1 MAKKDVSAIVSG
13 MGVGLSILNSVVEK
27 ARKRGLGEEV
37 IHRLATPEGDALLDK
52 FVDLMAE
59 ANGNTGNSFKVTVD
73 YDRRLERMI
82 EDGKYDWNNSDI
94 NAKNFPIE
102 GKGTAEVDIELVH
115 FNRVMESD
123 DVLKELDKMGFRPAT
138 LPELLAFGAKY
149 LDKQREFP
157 IVALGSAWRCLFGY
171 RGVAYLGRGGS
182 GRYLYLR
189 WLEGWW
195 YAYCRFAAVRK

>member
-157 IVALGSAWRCLFGY
+157 IVALGSA
-171 RGVAYLGRGGS
+171 
-182 GRYLYLR
+182 
-189 WLEGWW
+189 
-195 YAYCRFAAVRK
+195 